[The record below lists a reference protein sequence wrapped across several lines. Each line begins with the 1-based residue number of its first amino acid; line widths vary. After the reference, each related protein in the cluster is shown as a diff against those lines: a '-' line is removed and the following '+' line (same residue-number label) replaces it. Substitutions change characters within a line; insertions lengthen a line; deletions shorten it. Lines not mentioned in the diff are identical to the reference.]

1 MSNKKTNY
9 CRVLLS
15 TNLKEKMFVCFADEE
30 YKCQFFKESK
40 HSFLPSCYIC
50 HYRRESKYILDYCL
64 SNDARKNTQNIVFQ
78 NILKEIEKNNN
89 HE

>member
-30 YKCQFFKESK
+30 CDCQFFKESK
-40 HSFLPSCYIC
+40 HLSYIC
-50 HYRRESKYILDYCL
+50 RYRKESKYVLDYCL
-64 SNDARKNTQNIVFQ
+64 SNDARKNTQSIVFQ

-89 HE
+89 NHE